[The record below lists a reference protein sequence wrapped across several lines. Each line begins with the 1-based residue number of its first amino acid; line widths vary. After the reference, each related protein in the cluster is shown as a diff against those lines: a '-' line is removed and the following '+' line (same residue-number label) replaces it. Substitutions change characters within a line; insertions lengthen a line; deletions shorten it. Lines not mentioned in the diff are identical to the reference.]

1 MLSRL
6 HQHLYTR
13 RVPRYMIIEESPS
26 VKRARRKR
34 AYWTTGMATLLLS
47 LILGASVVNAQ
58 PPAAAEPSAVAQQT
72 ATLAD
77 LGGGALLFRTGQQ
90 GAYTPAVTQST
101 KASMN
106 ISGMLAR
113 VTVTQTFKNHTD
125 RWQEAVYAFPLP
137 DQAGVDSMRI
147 VIGEREIE
155 GVIQERQKARK
166 VFEKAKASGKKASLV
181 EQQRPNMFTNAIA
194 NIGPGEQVD
203 VEIRYLQ
210 LVSYEHGRFSVRFP
224 MTITP
229 RYIPGKHPDDVQLET
244 AEFSTGQHGWAD
256 RTDQVPDAEFITPLQ
271 RPDGPQQP
279 GENSIS
285 IEGRIDLGMP
295 MQAISSAYHQ
305 LALQRSEHHY
315 RFSLSEGEVA
325 MNQDF
330 VLTWQPLVGSEPEA
344 AVFSETFEGDTYAL
358 LMVVPPYFSA
368 NEAPA
373 LTNLPKEQIFVID
386 TSGSMGGVSIEQARA
401 SLHVALDRLKP
412 SDAFNIIEFNSIT
425 RSFSP
430 QPVSASASN
439 LAQARRM
446 VDALR
451 ADGGTE
457 MLPALKRAMTQ
468 MSTNSETAV
477 SQIVFITDGAVG
489 NEQALFSSIAQHLGD
504 RRLFTVGI
512 GSAPNSHFMR
522 KASQFGRGSFTH
534 IGKVSEVQEKMD
546 ALLSKLERPVIT
558 DLQIAWPVSATTEDY
573 PAALPDLYNGEPLM
587 LSTRLS
593 GELVTGSELTASI
606 SGRSGDQQWQREL
619 LIMGTERESVGISS
633 LWARRKIESLLDSR
647 SLGATEDTIRP
658 RVLKVALKH
667 KLMSPYTS
675 FVAVEKRRSRP
686 RQEGLDSSAVPNARP
701 KGQAPQT
708 FAYPQG
714 STEARISFIWAGLL
728 LITALVFRAAVRQEQ
743 RYVLRA

>member
-6 HQHLYTR
+6 HQQIYTR

-26 VKRARRKR
+26 VKRARRRR
-34 AYWTTGMATLLLS
+34 AYWTTGLVTLVLSLLL
-47 LILGASVVNAQ
+47 GVTVVNAQ
-58 PPAAAEPSAVAQQT
+58 QLPQTKAEVDTPQT
-72 ATLAD
+72 ATLNE
-77 LGGGALLFRTGQQ
+77 LGGGALLFRTEQH

-101 KASMN
+101 KANMN
-106 ISGMLAR
+106 INGMLAR
-113 VTVTQTFKNHTD
+113 VTVKQRFKNHTD

-147 VIGEREIE
+147 VIGDREIE
-155 GVIQERQKARK
+155 GVIKERQKARK
-166 VFEKAKASGKKASLV
+166 VFEKAKATGKKASLV

-203 VEIRYLQ
+203 VEISYLQ
-210 LVSYEHGRFSVRFP
+210 SVSYEHGRFSVRFP

-229 RYIPGKHPDDVQLET
+229 RYIPGNALNNSDIET
-244 AEFSTGQHGWAD
+244 AVFATGQHGWAD
-256 RTDQVPDAEFITPLQ
+256 ATSQVADAQFITPQQ
-271 RPDGPQQP
+271 RPDGQHTP
-279 GENSIS
+279 GENTIS

-295 MQAISSAYHQ
+295 MQAINSAYHQ
-305 LALQRSEHHY
+305 MALQRSEHHY

-368 NEAPA
+368 NEAST
-373 LTNLPKEQIFVID
+373 LTNMPKEQIFIID

-401 SLHVALDRLKP
+401 SLHVALDRLNP
-412 SDAFNIIEFNSIT
+412 RDAFNIIEFNSVT

-430 QPVSASASN
+430 QPVLASPSN

-446 VDALR
+446 VDSLQ

-468 MSTNSETAV
+468 VSAKDDTVV

-489 NEQALFSSIAQHLGD
+489 NEQALFSSIANHLND

-534 IGKVSEVQEKMD
+534 IGDVSEVQEKMD

-558 DLQIAWPVSATTEDY
+558 DLHIDWPVSAATEDY

-587 LSTRLS
+587 LSTRLE
-593 GELVTGSELTASI
+593 GELPTGSELTASI
-606 SGRSGDQQWQREL
+606 RGRSADQLWRREL
-619 LIMGTERESVGISS
+619 LIMGNDRESPGVAT
-633 LWARRKIESLLDSR
+633 LWARRKIESLLDSK
-647 SLGATEDTIRP
+647 SLGATEQTIRP
-658 RVLKVALKH
+658 KVLKVALAH

-686 RQEGLDSSAVPNARP
+686 RHDALDSSAVPNARP
-701 KGQAPQT
+701 KGQVPQI

-714 STEARISFIWAGLL
+714 STEARISFVWAALL

>member
-6 HQHLYTR
+6 HQQIYTR

-34 AYWTTGMATLLLS
+34 AYWTTGLLTLALSLLL
-47 LILGASVVNAQ
+47 GVSVVNAQ
-58 PPAAAEPSAVAQQT
+58 QASADELAEGNEQHT
-72 ATLAD
+72 TLSE
-77 LGGGALLFRTGQQ
+77 LGGGALLFRTKQH
-90 GAYTPAVTQST
+90 GAYTPAVTQGS

-106 ISGMLAR
+106 INGMLAR
-113 VTVTQTFKNHTD
+113 VTVKQSFTNHTD

-147 VIGEREIE
+147 VIGDREIE
-155 GVIQERQKARK
+155 GVIKERQKARK
-166 VFEKAKASGKKASLV
+166 VFENAKAAGKKASLV

-203 VEIRYLQ
+203 VEISYLQ
-210 LVSYEHGRFSVRFP
+210 SVSYEHGRFSVRFP

-229 RYIPGKHPDDVQLET
+229 RYIPGEASNDSDIET
-244 AEFSTGQHGWAD
+244 NVFTTGQHGWAD
-256 RTDQVPDAEFITPLQ
+256 ATDQVPDAEFITPQQ
-271 RPDGPQQP
+271 RPDGQHKP

-358 LMVVPPYFSA
+358 LMVVPPYFSP
-368 NEAPA
+368 NEAST
-373 LTNLPKEQIFVID
+373 LTNMPKEQIFIID

-412 SDAFNIIEFNSIT
+412 RDTFNIIEFNSVT

-430 QPVSASASN
+430 QPVSATASN

-446 VDALR
+446 VDSLN

-468 MSTNSETAV
+468 ASANNETVV

-489 NEQALFSSIAQHLGD
+489 NEQALFSSIAEHLGE

-534 IGKVSEVQEKMD
+534 IGNVSEVQEKMD
-546 ALLSKLERPVIT
+546 GLLSKLERPVIT
-558 DLQIAWPVSATTEDY
+558 DLQIGWPASASTEDY

-587 LSTRLS
+587 LSTRLE
-593 GELVTGSELTASI
+593 GELVSGSELTASI
-606 SGRSGDQQWQREL
+606 QGRNGDQLWQRDL
-619 LIMGTERESVGISS
+619 LIMGTDRESAGMAT
-633 LWARRKIESLLDSR
+633 LWARRKIESLLDSK
-647 SLGATEDTIRP
+647 SLGATEQSIRP
-658 RVLKVALKH
+658 KVLKVALAH

-686 RQEGLDSSAVPNARP
+686 RQDALDSSAVPNARP
-701 KGQAPQT
+701 KGQVPQT

-714 STEARISFIWAGLL
+714 STEARISFIWAALL

-743 RYVLRA
+743 RHVLRA

>member
-6 HQHLYTR
+6 HQQIYTR

-34 AYWTTGMATLLLS
+34 AYWTTGLLTLALSLLL
-47 LILGASVVNAQ
+47 GVSVVNAQ
-58 PPAAAEPSAVAQQT
+58 QASADELAEGNEQHT
-72 ATLAD
+72 TLSE
-77 LGGGALLFRTGQQ
+77 LGGGALLFRTEQH
-90 GAYTPAVTQST
+90 GAYTPAVTQGS

-106 ISGMLAR
+106 INGMLAR
-113 VTVTQTFKNHTD
+113 VTVKQSFTNHTD

-147 VIGEREIE
+147 VIGDREIE
-155 GVIQERQKARK
+155 GVIKERQKARK
-166 VFEKAKASGKKASLV
+166 VFENAKAAGKKASLV

-203 VEIRYLQ
+203 VEISYLQ
-210 LVSYEHGRFSVRFP
+210 SVSYEHGRFSVRFP

-229 RYIPGKHPDDVQLET
+229 RYIPGEASNDSDIET
-244 AEFSTGQHGWAD
+244 NVFTTGQHGWAD
-256 RTDQVPDAEFITPLQ
+256 ATDQVPDAEFITPQQ
-271 RPDGPQQP
+271 RPDGQHKP

-358 LMVVPPYFSA
+358 LMVVPPYFSP
-368 NEAPA
+368 NEAST
-373 LTNLPKEQIFVID
+373 LTNMPKEQIFIID

-412 SDAFNIIEFNSIT
+412 RDTFNIIEFNSVT

-430 QPVSASASN
+430 QPVSATASN

-446 VDALR
+446 VDSLN

-468 MSTNSETAV
+468 ASANNETVV

-489 NEQALFSSIAQHLGD
+489 NEQALFSSIAEHLGE

-534 IGKVSEVQEKMD
+534 IGNVSEVQEKMD
-546 ALLSKLERPVIT
+546 GLLSKLERPVIT
-558 DLQIAWPVSATTEDY
+558 DLQIGWPASASTEDY

-587 LSTRLS
+587 LSTRLE
-593 GELVTGSELTASI
+593 GELVSGSELTASI
-606 SGRSGDQQWQREL
+606 QGRNGDQLWQRDL
-619 LIMGTERESVGISS
+619 LIMGTDRESAGMAT
-633 LWARRKIESLLDSR
+633 LWARRKIESLLDSK
-647 SLGATEDTIRP
+647 SLGATEQSIRP
-658 RVLKVALKH
+658 KVLKVALAH

-686 RQEGLDSSAVPNARP
+686 RQDALDSSAVPNARP
-701 KGQAPQT
+701 KGQVPQT

-714 STEARISFIWAGLL
+714 STEARISFIWAALL

-743 RYVLRA
+743 RHVLRA